1 MVYFFGFSNIWLLP
15 NRPLAPSFITLVF
28 EFVSLILNLYRMNS
42 PQKVQHGAPF
52 YRGRGEGRLS
62 FKWASAATTF
72 GGPKSGGPLKKGRR
86 VHLPNFCVC
95 CSLRLKGQNWF
106 QEWTVGGRGSN
117 VILAQPPYTDQLNQL
132 NQINE
137 MKRIKQINQ
146 INKTQHHNP
155 SGGVLVARINKQ
167 TSKLSIIDHLLE
179 IINYL

>member
-1 MVYFFGFSNIWLLP
+1 M
-15 NRPLAPSFITLVF
+15 
-28 EFVSLILNLYRMNS
+28 
-42 PQKVQHGAPF
+42 
-52 YRGRGEGRLS
+52 
-62 FKWASAATTF
+62 
-72 GGPKSGGPLKKGRR
+72 
-86 VHLPNFCVC
+86 
-95 CSLRLKGQNWF
+95 
-106 QEWTVGGRGSN
+106 
-117 VILAQPPYTDQLNQL
+117 DQLNQL